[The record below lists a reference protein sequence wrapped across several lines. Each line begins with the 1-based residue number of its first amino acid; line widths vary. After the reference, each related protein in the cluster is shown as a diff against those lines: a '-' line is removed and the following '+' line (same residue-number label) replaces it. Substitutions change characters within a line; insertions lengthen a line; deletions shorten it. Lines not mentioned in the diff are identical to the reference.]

1 MGSLEETIKDT
12 QTKPEDIPEV
22 LNDFDIEEEEI
33 AIENREDYLQKI
45 EKRVRDYEVKEVNPR
60 REGKKLL
67 VLDIDYTL
75 FDHRS
80 VAEAGW
86 ELMRP
91 YLLEF
96 LEAAYANYDICIW
109 SATNMRWIEEKMK
122 LLGCDKNPNYK
133 LSFYLDSRAMIS
145 IQTEKYGIVDV
156 KPLGVI
162 WGKYPQ
168 YDKRTQTTNFL
179 STW

>member
-1 MGSLEETIKDT
+1 MQI
-12 QTKPEDIPEV
+12 
-22 LNDFDIEEEEI
+22 
-33 AIENREDYLQKI
+33 KI
-45 EKRVRDYEVKEVNPR
+45 EPFFQ
-60 REGKKLL
+60 KK
-67 VLDIDYTL
+67 T
-75 FDHRS
+75 FATR
-80 VAEAGW
+80 
-86 ELMRP
+86 
-91 YLLEF
+91 
-96 LEAAYANYDICIW
+96 

-168 YDKRTQTTNFL
+168 YDKKSTIMFDDLRRNFL
-179 STW
+179 MNPQQGLKIRAFRFVVHTNHQSIVKYPKDQ